1 MATNKSGG
9 GAGKNGRDSA
19 GCRLGVKSSDGAL
32 VTAGS
37 ILMRQRGNKVFPGR
51 NVGQGKDDT
60 LFATASGHVKF
71 DKQGRRISIVP
82 VPAAAAV

>member
-19 GCRLGVKSSDGAL
+19 GRRLGVKSSDGAL

-51 NVGQGKDDT
+51 NVKQGKDDT
-60 LFATASGHVKF
+60 LFATATGHVKF
-71 DKQGRRISIVP
+71 DKQGRRLSIVVP
-82 VPAAAAV
+82 VAVPA